1 MKQYFEN
8 TPDLKDEEKTLQY
21 PLNGELLHFAT
32 NSGLFAKDHIDEY
45 SIKLIE
51 NIPDDNYQHILD
63 LGCGYGFIGIILAKR
78 YPQAEVTLSDV
89 TERAIDYANINI
101 ERNNLKNA
109 QTTLDD
115 GINGGN
121 YDLITLNPPIHA
133 GKKVCYNLYEQAIE
147 HLTDNGRFYIVIN
160 KKHGAKSTIS
170 FLEQK
175 TQNVAIIYKKK
186 GLFIIEVKK

>member
-21 PLNGELLHFAT
+21 PFNGEVLNFTT

-51 NIPDDNYQHILD
+51 NIPNDDYQHILD
-63 LGCGYGFIGIILAKR
+63 LGCGYGFIGIVLAKR
-78 YPQAEVTLSDV
+78 YPQAEVMLSDV
-89 TERAIDYANINI
+89 TQRAVDYAKLNI
-101 ERNNLKNA
+101 ERNNVKNA
-109 QTTLDD
+109 QARLEN
-115 GINGGN
+115 GINSGS
-121 YDLITLNPPIHA
+121 YDLISLNPPIHA
-133 GKKVCYNLYEQAIE
+133 GKKVCYSLYEQAIE
-147 HLTDNGRFYIVIN
+147 HLSENGHFYIVIN

-175 TQNVAIIYKKK
+175 ARNVAIIYKKK
-186 GLFIIEVKK
+186 GLFIIEVKN

>member
-21 PLNGELLHFAT
+21 PLNGEVLNFTT

-51 NIPDDNYQHILD
+51 NIPDDNYQYILD
-63 LGCGYGFIGIILAKR
+63 LGCGYGFIGIVLAKR

-89 TERAIDYANINI
+89 TKRAVDYANINI
-101 ERNNLKNA
+101 ERNNLQNA
-109 QTTLDD
+109 QVKLED
-115 GINGGN
+115 GVNDGH

-133 GKKVCYNLYEQAIE
+133 GKKVCYRLYEQAIE
-147 HLTDNGRFYIVIN
+147 HLSDNGRFYIVIN

-175 TQNVAIIYKKK
+175 AQNVAIIYKKK